1 MMATFTLFLL
11 QLDDSAQLLIG
22 SYYDSSVTTK
32 KKATSRSPRFQ
43 TSPGAAKLTIETSK
57 GKRKRRRRDR
67 DHQQQQQQQLDSSGN
82 TAKTTIQGYCARPVH
97 TDKKH
102 AGIFFLGKLPDTRL
116 PVEPRFYPSRLSSA
130 NTIYPDWSGSTR
142 GRTDGRTDGRLPD
155 RPQPLSFFCNL
166 LLNKLPLYL
175 RMTF

>member
-1 MMATFTLFLL
+1 MATKLLYNMMATFKLFLL

-67 DHQQQQQQQLDSSGN
+67 DHQQQQQQQQLDSSGN
-82 TAKTTIQGYCARPVH
+82 TAKTTIQGF
-97 TDKKH
+97 
-102 AGIFFLGKLPDTRL
+102 IFTHC
-116 PVEPRFYPSRLSSA
+116 SRVLS
-130 NTIYPDWSGSTR
+130 
-142 GRTDGRTDGRLPD
+142 LV
-155 RPQPLSFFCNL
+155 L
-166 LLNKLPLYL
+166 
-175 RMTF
+175 

>member
-67 DHQQQQQQQLDSSGN
+67 DHQQQQQKQQLDSSGN

-102 AGIFFLGKLPDTRL
+102 ARIFFLGKLPDTRF

-130 NTIYPDWSGSTR
+130 NTIYPDCSGSTR
-142 GRTDGRTDGRLPD
+142 GRTDGRTAA
-155 RPQPLSFFCNL
+155 RPTATSFFL
-166 LLNKLPLYL
+166 L
-175 RMTF
+175 